1 MSYDRFLDR
10 ELDRVNDEQEAAEL
24 ALENQRAE
32 LERLVGEIVALIG
45 KEWENPP
52 GDIVGLGIAMAR
64 YFDWD
69 AHMIMKATYAALED
83 SNFHTLNAQLRVT
96 AEQYLAPK
104 TRR

>member
-10 ELDRVNDEQEAAEL
+10 ELDRVTDEQDAAEQ
-24 ALENQRAE
+24 ALEEQRFE

-69 AHMIMKATYAALED
+69 ARMIMQATHAALED

-96 AEQYLAPK
+96 ADRYLAPK

>member
-10 ELDRVNDEQEAAEL
+10 ELDRVNDEQEALERSFEL
-24 ALENQRAE
+24 EREE

-52 GDIVGLGIAMAR
+52 GDITALGIAMAR

>member
-10 ELDRVNDEQEAAEL
+10 ELDRVTDEQDAAEQ
-24 ALENQRAE
+24 ALEEQRFE

-52 GDIVGLGIAMAR
+52 DDIAALGLAMSR

-69 AHMIMKATYAALED
+69 ARMIMQATYAALED
-83 SNFHTLNAQLRVT
+83 SNFHTLNRELLEVAKKHKV
-96 AEQYLAPK
+96 A
-104 TRR
+104 